1 MRYQQDPGTEVSARP
16 IFRIP
21 GGAGQQEG
29 ALALTDP
36 WPEGDD
42 TGPGYYDTPA
52 GEHLAPDRKGT
63 THDPA

>member
-1 MRYQQDPGTEVSARP
+1 MRCHQDPGTALPARP
-16 IFRIP
+16 ILRIP
-21 GGAGQQEG
+21 AGAGQQES

-52 GEHLAPDRKGT
+52 GNIWRPDRKGT